1 MNMRHKP
8 LRVTLTVAAVLLAAA
23 AMAQPFDSAQ
33 GKSRRVQL
41 DDLGRVVRVSDPQIS
56 PDGKSI
62 VVVMS
67 RANYDENRYD
77 AELVLV
83 DVAGG
88 KQRSLTQDR
97 RGIGQPRFSPSG
109 DRLAFVATV
118 ASAAGQPARAQVFVM
133 PMTGGD
139 ARRIT
144 SAPKGVQQYAWSP
157 DGRTIAYATEDEAEK
172 KTGPERF
179 NDSFE
184 IENDDVFIQLQ
195 RLPTHAWLVPAEGG
209 EAKRLTSGSWS
220 LPISYPPGAP
230 ASPLAWSPDG
240 RSIAVV
246 RLATAHS
253 GDNDRATIQVV
264 DVATGQMRGVTGRE
278 RAETQATFSP
288 DGSQIAYW
296 HPREGDSGSVNEIH
310 VAPAAGGSGRS
321 ITRALD
327 RNAARSIWMPDGKTL
342 LVGAN
347 DNTRVS
353 LWLQPLDG
361 PARKLDLGTASPS
374 SSFWVDVAVG
384 KDGAIA
390 FTATDPMRP
399 AELYYMASPTSAP
412 KRVTDVNA
420 EVASL
425 ALGKTEVI
433 TWKSDNFTH
442 NGILTYPPDFAPGRK
457 YPLVL
462 VIHGGPRAAS
472 LETFGMN
479 PQIMAA
485 KGWVVF
491 QPNYRGSDQI
501 GSAYQ
506 RAIVNDAG
514 AGPGRD
520 VMAGVEAVKQR
531 GFVDTTRIAVSGW
544 SYGGY
549 MTTWLIGNYT
559 GWRVAVA
566 GAAVT
571 DWMDQYNLGDANV
584 RRASAFGGSPWTDP
598 KRMQA
603 FMDQSPI
610 AYASKIRTPTL
621 VMTNTQDYRVPPTQS
636 FKLYHALKD
645 NGVPTKFIGYPIF
658 GHNANDPVRSRDV
671 QRRWIG
677 WIEQYFNEVTT
688 SSSR

>member
-1 MNMRHKP
+1 MDGEIMNMRQKP
-8 LRVTLTVAAVLLAAA
+8 LRVILAVATVLLAATA
-23 AMAQPFDSAQ
+23 LAQST
-33 GKSRRVQL
+33 SRRLTL
-41 DDLGRVVRVSDPQIS
+41 DDLGRVVRVSDPQIA

-77 AELVLV
+77 AELVVV
-83 DVAGG
+83 DVASGR
-88 KQRSLTQDR
+88 QRSLTMDR

-109 DRLAFVATV
+109 DRLAFVASV
-118 ASAAGQPARAQVFVM
+118 APAAGQPARAQVFVM
-133 PMTGGD
+133 PMAGGD
-139 ARRIT
+139 ARKLT
-144 SAPKGVQQYAWSP
+144 NVPKGVQQYAWSP
-157 DGRTIAYATEDEAEK
+157 DGRTIAYATEDEIEK

-184 IENDDVFIQLQ
+184 IQNDDIFITSE
-195 RLPTHAWLVPAEGG
+195 RLPTHAWLVPSDGG

-240 RSIAVV
+240 KSIAIV
-246 RLATAHS
+246 RLATPHS
-253 GDNDRATIQVV
+253 GDNDRATINVV
-264 DVATGQMRGVTGRE
+264 DVATGQLRAVTGGE
-278 RAETQATFSP
+278 RAEIQPTFSP

-310 VAPAAGGSGRS
+310 VAPAAGGKGKS

-347 DNTRVS
+347 DTTRVS

-390 FTATDPMRP
+390 FTATDPTRP

-412 KRVTDVNA
+412 KRLTDANA
-420 EVASL
+420 EVATM

-479 PQIMAA
+479 AQIMAA

-501 GSAYQ
+501 GAAYQ

-531 GFVDTTRIAVSGW
+531 GFVDTSKIAVSGW

-610 AYASKIRTPTL
+610 TYVSKIRTPTL
-621 VMTNTQDYRVPPTQS
+621 VMTNMEDYRVPPTQS

-688 SSSR
+688 SSR